1 MWSEIFTHDFE
12 TGEKVAIMLLDT
24 QGIFDDQIS
33 VKECTTIFALS
44 TMISSIQ
51 CYNIMQNIQE
61 DHLQHL
67 QLFTEYGR
75 FALQHTNEKPFQK
88 LLFIV
93 RDWPYA
99 DDYGY
104 GWNGQTVID
113 EVFNGNDGQTVK
125 MRQLRSDIKSNF
137 EEIGGYLMPH
147 PGMTVARKKRYQGR
161 LNEIDAEFKKYA
173 IELVQDLV
181 MPENL
186 LIKKINGQKVRV
198 RDLIPYLQEYVNVL
212 NGDALPEPQMIYEVW
227 NSSLSI
233 TYTDVI

>member
-12 TGEKVAIMLLDT
+12 NGEKVAIVLLDT

-104 GWNGQTVID
+104 GWNGQKVID
-113 EVFNGNDGQTVK
+113 EVFNGNDGQTVE

-137 EEIGGYLMPH
+137 EEIGGFLMPH
-147 PGMTVARKKRYQGR
+147 PGMTVARKKTFQGK
-161 LNEIDAEFKKYA
+161 LNEIDSEFIQYA
-173 IELVQDLV
+173 IELTQDLL

-186 LIKKINGQKVRV
+186 LIKKINGQKVRAH
-198 RDLIPYLQEYVNVL
+198 DLIQYLQEYVNVL
-212 NGDALPEPQMIYEVW
+212 NGDALPEPQMIYEVRNCYYK
-227 NSSLSI
+227 NS
-233 TYTDVI
+233 